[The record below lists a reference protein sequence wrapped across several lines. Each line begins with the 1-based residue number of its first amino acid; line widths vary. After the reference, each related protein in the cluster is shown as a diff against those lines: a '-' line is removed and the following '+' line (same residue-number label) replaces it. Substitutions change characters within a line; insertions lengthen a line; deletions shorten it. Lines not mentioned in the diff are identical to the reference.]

1 MCVLD
6 RILFHYDEERER
18 KETNQNAIPL
28 IGLEGRIGL
37 DKEGEDRIGWGRE
50 GRRE

>member
-28 IGLEGRIGL
+28 IGLEGWIGLGRIGL
-37 DKEGEDRIGWGRE
+37 DGEGE